1 MEDSFLPYNL
11 AISAYDFF
19 SISIISVIFIFALM
33 ERTSR
38 LLLVLEPLPPSLLFH
53 FEAIIMVNEGFL
65 NTHCDNAAT
74 NSNSENARSR
84 MVASLWGSVY
94 TGDKGSWVKY
104 WACLGC
110 WISPCYGPFWLGARF
125 ETYELFIS
133 LIFKLF
139 SGRSISYI
147 TETLDTES
155 ADIVYF
161 KTTCSTCYSATYVY
175 KKKNSKVI

>member
-38 LLLVLEPLPPSLLFH
+38 LLLGLEPLPPSLLFH

-94 TGDKGSWVKY
+94 TGDKGS
-104 WACLGC
+104 
-110 WISPCYGPFWLGARF
+110 
-125 ETYELFIS
+125 
-133 LIFKLF
+133 
-139 SGRSISYI
+139 
-147 TETLDTES
+147 
-155 ADIVYF
+155 
-161 KTTCSTCYSATYVY
+161 
-175 KKKNSKVI
+175 